1 MRLTPLQNKRFS
13 HPPPGSTAHTRG
25 FTLVELMIGIV
36 VGMIVVAG
44 VIALYITVIRGS
56 AFVVTEARVMQD
68 TRIPMDFIA
77 NDLRRAGYSHPSR
90 LAGPMGN
97 PFMEDN
103 REIAIH
109 DFGGSNNNCILF
121 SYDPTF
127 RYDPAGGAPYTM
139 DNDLSDLIAQGD
151 QFIFGFR
158 HNPDDGT
165 IQMLVDPT
173 VVVTTSCADGRWEDL
188 NDPGTTNVTDMAFTS
203 EGSTCLNVN
212 SGAPDP
218 TDDEAGAGATGFCA
232 DYYGAGVESGEVNTY
247 IESRQVRIELSAQDS
262 GASGT
267 TVDFDET
274 VRVRNNRIFARIEP

>member
-1 MRLTPLQNKRFS
+1 M
-13 HPPPGSTAHTRG
+13 
-25 FTLVELMIGIV
+25 ELMIGIV
-36 VGMIVVAG
+36 VGMIVAAG

-77 NDLRRAGYSHPSR
+77 NDLRRAGYTHPSR

-97 PFMEDN
+97 PFMEDD

-109 DFGGSNNNCILF
+109 SFGGGNNNCILF

-139 DNDLSDLIAQGD
+139 NNDLSDLIAQGD
-151 QFIFGFR
+151 QFVFGYR
-158 HNPDDGT
+158 HNPNDGT
-165 IQMLVDPT
+165 IQMLVDPA
-173 VVVTTSCADGRWEDL
+173 VAVTTNCAAGRWEDL
-188 NDPGTTNVTDMAFTS
+188 SDPATTNVTAMTFTS

-212 SGAPDP
+212 SDAPDP
-218 TDDEAGAGATGFCA
+218 TDDEASAGATGFCA

-247 IESRQVRIELSAQDS
+247 IESRQIRVTLTALDRS
-262 GASGT
+262 ASGT
-267 TVDFDET
+267 SVNLDET
-274 VRVRNNRIFARIEP
+274 IRVRNNRIFARIEP